1 MEHANR
7 TIAVSVVM
15 PTTVWSGTF
24 GPCARRVLEI
34 LDTTSVPCEFIVTLD
49 GPAADAPEWL
59 RRPEVTI
66 VTTGVRSGPAVARNL
81 AVQSARGRNLFFV
94 DADVLLAHGALERA
108 SAALDADPGLAGVF
122 GAYDDAPTDP
132 GVVSRFK
139 NLLHHHT
146 HSTHPGPVGTFWAG
160 CGAMRRGTFEA
171 LGGFRSTYGCPSVED
186 IELGMRATA
195 AGHRIEIDPRLQCK
209 HLKRWTLSSLA
220 LTDIMHRAVPWSRL
234 LLSAGS
240 LPATLNIDWRGRAS
254 GLCATAA
261 AMSLAASPFLPAA
274 LIAASAL
281 AAVAVALHASFFR
294 LCARKG
300 GVLFACA
307 CVPLH
312 LLYLVYS
319 TLTFAAVAFAMRPW
333 LGMLTAYL
341 GAAAV
346 AAVALGVQGSWTQG
360 TDGDLQAR
368 AAEYAG
374 FREGVYPNRRLD
386 PQPEGTRVP
395 YSVYL
400 PYAFPMFVP
409 LFEPGGLAQ
418 ARIVVASLSLA
429 ALAAIGIYGSRI
441 LSRYGP
447 AWAAVGGLAA
457 AGITIN
463 RSTFAQG
470 QFAIICMGGIALQL
484 VFLQRGRPMLAG
496 ACWALAMLKPHVG
509 IAFAALF
516 LFNRQWRGL
525 VFGIA
530 ILAALSY
537 AALWW
542 TGVPVAAA
550 VKELMLTSS
559 MRFISEPE
567 GFSVGR
573 VAEWTGLN
581 HRVVQYGAV
590 GVVLVALGGIALA
603 LRRVRVA
610 DLLLPAAICAVLG
623 RVLIYHRP
631 YDQVMLWPLA
641 VACIAVALKA
651 RSVAATAIA
660 AAVAITLWA
669 PLRAQLLLPFGYV
682 IQSVIWTLA
691 AAYLAVRLVASE
703 RMNRASQ

>member
-1 MEHANR
+1 MDQLDR
-7 TIAVSVVM
+7 TIALSVVM
-15 PTTVWSGTF
+15 PTTAWSGTF
-24 GPCARRVLEI
+24 EPCARRVLEI
-34 LDTTSVPCEFIVTLD
+34 LDVTKIPCEFIVALD
-49 GPAADAPEWL
+49 GPAAEPPEWL
-59 RRPEVTI
+59 RRRGVSI
-66 VTTGVRSGPAVARNL
+66 VATGVRSGPAVARNL
-81 AVQSARGRNLFFV
+81 AAKSARGSSLFFV

-108 SAALDADPGLAGVF
+108 HAALKADPGLAGVF
-122 GAYDDAPTDP
+122 GTYDDAPTDP

-160 CGAMRRGTFEA
+160 CGAIRRGIFDSV
-171 LGGFRSTYGCPSVED
+171 GGFLSSYGCPSVED

-195 AGHRIEIDPRLQCK
+195 AGHRIEIDPRLQCT
-209 HLKRWTLSSLA
+209 HLKRWTLSSMVV
-220 LTDIMHRAVPWSRL
+220 TDIVHRAVPWSRL

-240 LPATLNIDWRGRAS
+240 IPSTLNLDWKGRAS

-261 AMSLAASPFLPAA
+261 AVTLAAGPFMPVA
-274 LIAASAL
+274 LIAAAVL
-281 AAVAVALHASFFR
+281 AAMAVVLNAPFFR

-300 GVLFACA
+300 GLAFACV

-319 TLTFAAVAFAMRPW
+319 TVTFAAVAFAMRPVVGV
-333 LGMLTAYL
+333 LVAYL
-341 GAAAV
+341 AAV
-346 AAVALGVQGSWTQG
+346 AVVTVALGVGGSWTKG
-360 TDGDLQAR
+360 MDGDLQER
-368 AAEYAG
+368 AAEYSS
-374 FREGVYPNRRLD
+374 FREGLYPHATLD
-386 PQPEGTRVP
+386 PHPRGVQHRRSP
-395 YSVYL
+395 YL
-400 PYAFPMFVP
+400 PYAFTIFSA

-418 ARIVVASLSLA
+418 ARVVVASLSLA
-429 ALAAIGIYGSRI
+429 ALVAIGIYCSRI
-441 LSRYGP
+441 LSRHGP

-463 RSTFAQG
+463 RSTLAQG
-470 QFAIICMGGIALQL
+470 QFAIICMGFVALQMML
-484 VFLQRGRPMLAG
+484 LQRGRPMLAG
-496 ACWALAMLKPHVG
+496 ACWAMAMLKPHVG

-525 VFGIA
+525 VFGVA

-550 VKELMLTSS
+550 VKELMLKSS

-573 VAEWTGLN
+573 IAEWTGWN

-590 GVVLVALGGIALA
+590 GVVLVALAGIALA
-603 LRRVRVA
+603 LRRVRIA

-631 YDQVMLWPLA
+631 YDQVMLWPLL

-660 AAVAITLWA
+660 VAVALTLWA

-682 IQSVIWTLA
+682 TQSVIWSLA

-703 RMNRASQ
+703 RLSRVPQ